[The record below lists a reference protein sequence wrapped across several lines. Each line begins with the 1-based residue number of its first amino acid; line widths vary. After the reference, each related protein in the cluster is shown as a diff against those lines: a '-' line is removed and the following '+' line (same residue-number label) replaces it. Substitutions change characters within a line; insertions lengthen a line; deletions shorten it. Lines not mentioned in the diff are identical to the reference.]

1 MVVLCTVTELT
12 CNISFGSTAS
22 LCSLS
27 MEIREAEFFYG
38 KQILLSMFFF
48 ENDCHQ
54 VKSSFILNMDLDKS
68 GLVFSCLD
76 LFVCF
81 VLSTW
86 KSLLDKLKLN
96 LSVCHLVLLYTVK
109 LIFSY
114 CSQYCIVH

>member
-27 MEIREAEFFYG
+27 MEKG
-38 KQILLSMFFF
+38 KQNFSNSLSMFFF

-68 GLVFSCLD
+68 GIVFLFRPFCL
-76 LFVCF
+76 LRAIHMEKF
-81 VLSTW
+81 
-86 KSLLDKLKLN
+86 
-96 LSVCHLVLLYTVK
+96 
-109 LIFSY
+109 IG
-114 CSQYCIVH
+114 

>member
-1 MVVLCTVTELT
+1 MVVLCTVTEFF

-68 GLVFSCLD
+68 GIVFLFRPFCL
-76 LFVCF
+76 LRAIHMEKF
-81 VLSTW
+81 
-86 KSLLDKLKLN
+86 
-96 LSVCHLVLLYTVK
+96 
-109 LIFSY
+109 IG
-114 CSQYCIVH
+114 